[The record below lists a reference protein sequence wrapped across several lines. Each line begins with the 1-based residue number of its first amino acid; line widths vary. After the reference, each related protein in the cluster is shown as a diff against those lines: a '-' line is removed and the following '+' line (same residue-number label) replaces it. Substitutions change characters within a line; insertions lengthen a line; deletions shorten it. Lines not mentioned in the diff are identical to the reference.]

1 MSLIQNEMVNMNVK
15 EGDTTMAGFVARP
28 PADHQRRPGLMVFQE
43 AFGVNAH
50 IRDVTARFAA
60 QGYVAIA
67 PELFHRTAP
76 GFQGSYD
83 DIDAAMTQLRT
94 LMIEGIQADVRA
106 AYNWLVNDQGT
117 DPDRIACVGFCMGG
131 RVSFIA
137 DATVPLRAAIS
148 YYGGGIAPG
157 LINHSENLHG
167 PILFYWGGLDKH
179 IPATQHRAVIDVLT
193 AVGKDFIN
201 VEFSKADHGFF
212 CDERSTYNQKAAEQ
226 SWALSLEFLR
236 ANLK

>member
-1 MSLIQNEMVNMNVK
+1 MSLIQNEMVNMNV
-15 EGDTTMAGFVARP
+15 EEDNTTMAGFVARP
-28 PADHQRRPGLMVFQE
+28 PADHERRPGLMVFHE

-76 GFQGSYD
+76 GFQASYD
-83 DIDAAMTQLRT
+83 DIDAAMKQLRT
-94 LMIEGIQADVRA
+94 LMVEGIQADVRA
-106 AYNWLVNDQGT
+106 TYRWLVNDPGT

-137 DATVPLRAAIS
+137 DATVPLKAAIS
-148 YYGGGIAPG
+148 YYGGGISPSLLG
-157 LINHSENLHG
+157 HSDKLHG

-179 IPATQHRAVIDVLT
+179 IRANQRREVIDVL
-193 AVGKDFIN
+193 AAIDKDFIS
-201 VEFSKADHGFF
+201 VEFAKADHGFF
-212 CDERSTYNQKAAEQ
+212 CDERPTYNQNAAEQ
-226 SWALSLEFLR
+226 SWVLSLEFLR
-236 ANLK
+236 ANLR